1 MLARFGSASSVSG
14 DRTVSAFERFPFLMC
29 EVAKDIEGCG
39 ILWVVV
45 CGICAGWSRRRSR

>member
-14 DRTVSAFERFPFLMC
+14 DRTVSAFERLPCLMC

-39 ILWVVV
+39 IVWVVV
-45 CGICAGWSRRRSR
+45 CGISTGWLRRSR